1 MIGFVVPNVI
11 VIVNCYLLFVIRQ
24 STINNQQSKMSSIH
38 EALKKAQREKDAGYQ
53 KYRGIVSAPRYNPV
67 FFSGKKLW
75 WASFLVIS
83 LVFTAYLWLPSRGT
97 QPSIPEPVEPEAAPQ
112 AESLP
117 LPSSLSDG
125 DREGRNA
132 VELSRWVE
140 KNPPKSPFTKGG
152 LSKAR
157 PLGKG
162 EPSKTPPFSKGG
174 LGGDFTR
181 HSNHESTLNST
192 ATSLYE
198 KARDFQKS
206 GRLQEAKRLYEEALD
221 LDPEYVDALNN
232 LGVIYIQDKKYSAA
246 RALFLKAIRLR
257 PGYVDSHYNLAC
269 LHAIKGNVRQSLDHL
284 NRAVSLDPAVKDWAR
299 KDSDLQNLR
308 GVPEFQDIVN

>member
-1 MIGFVVPNVI
+1 
-11 VIVNCYLLFVIRQ
+11 
-24 STINNQQSKMSSIH
+24 MSSIH

-83 LVFTAYLWLPSRGT
+83 LAFTAYLWLPSRGIRS
-97 QPSIPEPVEPEAAPQ
+97 PIPEPVELEATPKP
-112 AESLP
+112 ESLP
-117 LPSSLSDG
+117 LSSPLSDG
-125 DREGRNA
+125 NREGR
-132 VELSRWVE
+132 
-140 KNPPKSPFTKGG
+140 
-152 LSKAR
+152 
-157 PLGKG
+157 KG
-162 EPSKTPPFSKGG
+162 EPSKTLPFSKGG

-246 RALFLKAIRLR
+246 RALFLKAIQLR
-257 PGYVDSHYNLAC
+257 PNYVDSHYNLAC

-284 NRAVSLDPAVKDWAR
+284 NRAVSLDPEVKNWAR
-299 KDSDLQNLR
+299 TDSDLQNLR
-308 GVPEFQDIVN
+308 GVAGFEKMVGRNRGME